1 MLDSYALSWISVF
14 VLILLS
20 LALWLYTAYTR
31 MDEMLKHLSNCRA
44 IQIRK
49 LLMGKD
55 PFGRLFMMGTIAGVL
70 LTPKFYLK
78 DGGADPDDIAK
89 FPKHLKRVIA
99 IQYGLLVL
107 AGTLMFALWGIGKYM
122 GWLK

>member
-1 MLDSYALSWISVF
+1 MLDGYTLSWISVF

-20 LALWLYTAYTR
+20 LTLWLYTSYTR

-49 LLMGKD
+49 PLMGKD

-70 LTPKFYLK
+70 LTPKLYLK

-107 AGTLMFALWGIGKYM
+107 AGTSMFALWGVGKYM

>member
-1 MLDSYALSWISVF
+1 MVDSYTLSWISVF

-20 LALWLYTAYTR
+20 LALWLYTSYTR
-31 MDEMLKHLSNCRA
+31 MDEMLKHLSNCRV
-44 IQIRK
+44 IQIRRP
-49 LLMGKD
+49 LIRKD

-70 LTPKFYLK
+70 LTPKLYLN
-78 DGGADPDDIAK
+78 DGGADPDDIVK
-89 FPKHLKRVIA
+89 FPKRLKRIVA

-107 AGTLMFALWGIGKYM
+107 SAASMFVLWGLGKYM

>member
-20 LALWLYTAYTR
+20 LALWLYTSYTR

-49 LLMGKD
+49 PLMGKD

-70 LTPKFYLK
+70 LTPKLYLK

-107 AGTLMFALWGIGKYM
+107 AGTSMFALWGVGKYM